1 MRRFGVEY
9 PESDGPAV
17 YEEIPREGAY
27 PGQRRCWRRLAEECP
42 LVIVMNADDAHAI
55 ADVADLPVT
64 FAGLGDHDLE

>member
-1 MRRFGVEY
+1 
-9 PESDGPAV
+9 
-17 YEEIPREGAY
+17 
-27 PGQRRCWRRLAEECP
+27 LAEECP